1 MKITKQQLKRIIKEE
16 IKSLKEAQE
25 ICSHGYCSPET
36 LAKNHVVG
44 LYREPGDHEGWL
56 LKDFVNM
63 WKPWCVGKEATEG
76 YNEGN
81 MVYLPWL
88 VEMDSVKRPKY
99 ACDYAVAL
107 RDGLQDILEKG
118 RVHPRNKKTM
128 ENFLT
133 KIGGLVY
140 PTTDIP
146 IAEGQ
151 SMKITKQQLKRLI
164 KEEVDDLYGEDFT
177 PEQQEVIKMMDS
189 LTEAIKLMGQSNPN
203 MTDNYIS
210 LFRALM
216 GVGVNVK
223 NVSMMA

>member
-1 MKITKQQLKRIIKEE
+1 MKITKQEFNRIIKEE
-16 IKSLKEAQE
+16 VIKALSEGEE

-44 LYREPGDHEGWL
+44 LYQEPGNHEGWL

-63 WKPWCVGKEATEG
+63 WKPWCREQEATEG

-81 MVYLPWL
+81 MEYLPWL
-88 VEMDSVKRPKY
+88 AEMDSVKRPKY

-107 RDGLQDILEKG
+107 RDGLQDLLEK
-118 RVHPRNKKTM
+118 RRMHPRNKETM

-146 IAEGQ
+146 IAE
-151 SMKITKQQLKRLI
+151 
-164 KEEVDDLYGEDFT
+164 DL
-177 PEQQEVIKMMDS
+177 Q
-189 LTEAIKLMGQSNPN
+189 
-203 MTDNYIS
+203 
-210 LFRALM
+210 
-216 GVGVNVK
+216 
-223 NVSMMA
+223 